1 MAELTALAGGLAH
14 ELRNPLSTI
23 MIHLK
28 LLAEDLRDDKAH
40 ADDVRRRA
48 LLKVD
53 TLHREAERLQGLFD
67 EFLALMGPCQP
78 QPERIDLRQVIDRL
92 VEFFAPLAHSKGVAV
107 GVEGGDEPVHVSADD
122 RLLSQAL
129 LNLMINAQE
138 AMPQGGTLTLRLSQD
153 DSWATVS
160 VEDTGVGIGAED
172 RERIFRPFY
181 STKGRG
187 TGLGLSITQ
196 RIVEAHHG
204 VLHFDSRPGEGTA
217 FHVRLPRAGESG

>member
-28 LLAEDLRDDKAH
+28 LLAEDLRDDTAH
-40 ADDVRRRA
+40 VDDVRRRA

-53 TLHREAERLQGLFD
+53 ALHREAERLQGLFD

-78 QPERIDLRQVIDRL
+78 QWEVIDLRHLVNRL
-92 VEFFAPLAHSKGVAV
+92 VEFFAPLAHSKGITVHVA
-107 GVEGGDEPVHVSADD
+107 GDGAPVRVSADD
-122 RLLSQAL
+122 KLLSQAL

-138 AMPQGGTLTLRLSQD
+138 AMPQGGTLTLRLTSHA
-153 DSWATVS
+153 DSATVS
-160 VEDTGVGIGAED
+160 VEDTGVGIAPED
-172 RERIFRPFY
+172 QERIFRPFY

-204 VLHFDSRPGEGTA
+204 TLALESRPGEGAT
-217 FHVRLPRAGESG
+217 FHIRLPGTGERG

>member
-28 LLAEDLRDDKAH
+28 LLAEDLRDDTAH
-40 ADDVRRRA
+40 VDDVRRRA

-53 TLHREAERLQGLFD
+53 ALHREAERLQGLFD

-78 QPERIDLRQVIDRL
+78 QWAVIDLRQLVNRL
-92 VEFFAPLAHSKGVAV
+92 VEFFAPLAHSKGITVYVAE
-107 GVEGGDEPVHVSADD
+107 EGAPVRISADD
-122 RLLSQAL
+122 KLLSQAL

-138 AMPQGGTLTLRLSQD
+138 AMPEGGTLTLRLTSQA
-153 DSWATVS
+153 DSATLS
-160 VEDTGVGIGAED
+160 VQDTGVGIAPED

-204 VLHFDSRPGEGTA
+204 TLHLDSQLGEGTT
-217 FHVRLPRAGESG
+217 FQIRLPVDREHT